1 MYPLRHFSFNTQFK
15 LLSTCS
21 KTSSA
26 VLDQGQILFKLP
38 QITAEIAVLTTKML
52 QSDLVGDSQNAAW

>member
-1 MYPLRHFSFNTQFK
+1 MHPLRHFSFDTQFK

-52 QSDLVGDSQNAAW
+52 IIAST